1 MLSRFV
7 TSQLGKLSLAFL
19 LRGRLID
26 YQLRA
31 SAGGRPKGGNVTS
44 AGWRVTLCDPVRRV
58 SSRSGE
64 AVR

>member
-31 SAGGRPKGGNVTS
+31 SAGGKGGNVTS
-44 AGWRVTLCDPVRRV
+44 AGWRVTLCDPMRRV